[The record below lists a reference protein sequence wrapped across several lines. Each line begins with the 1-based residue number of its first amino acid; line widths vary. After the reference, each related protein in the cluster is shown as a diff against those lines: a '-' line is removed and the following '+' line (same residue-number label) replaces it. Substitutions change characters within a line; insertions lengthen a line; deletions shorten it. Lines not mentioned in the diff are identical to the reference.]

1 MRVETIEPDL
11 AANPG
16 VCVIGAGPVGIAL
29 ALRLGRLRRRVLL
42 IDAGPMSPVTD
53 ISGAFKLDLADALTH
68 ASSEEATRQGLGGTS
83 SAWGA
88 RCSPYEAI
96 DFRMRSYVPHSGA
109 PVGAEELAPY
119 VTPTARFFGVE
130 DHFADDEGEG
140 GKASVRI
147 GRYMRVSPCADMGRR
162 HGAELEASA
171 QVALLL
177 ETRVLK
183 LDFDPLAGTVTRIV
197 ALRRGERYTL
207 TPRAIVLCCGGIQN
221 ARMLLDM
228 QRAFPRFLGGEAG
241 PVGRYYMGHLSGSVA
256 RIAFRPPAAAR
267 PFQFSANPDGS
278 FVRRIFTFT
287 PAALDREKLL
297 NIYFAPV
304 SYPLGDPDY
313 RSSTLSA
320 LHLALSL
327 RFLTTDYMGKFR
339 PGHKTTP
346 FDFRLGMRAHAGNIL
361 RQPVGAVTGLYRIT
375 RERLGYTQRL
385 PLFQYENPAGIYAL
399 RYHAEHAPTPA
410 SRVTLS
416 GRSDSEG
423 VPIPRVDFRYSSMDM
438 ESVERAHEVFER
450 WLAQH
455 GYGQMHWLQPAERR
469 QEHIRVQASDGFHQ
483 IGLTRMSASPETGV
497 VDGDLKVHGTTNLFV
512 SGASVLPT
520 SSYAHPTFTAV
531 SLALRLAD
539 FLAAGFV

>member
-1 MRVETIEPDL
+1 M
-11 AANPG
+11 
-16 VCVIGAGPVGIAL
+16 
-29 ALRLGRLRRRVLL
+29 
-42 IDAGPMSPVTD
+42 IDAGPAVPRADV
-53 ISGAFKLDLADALTH
+53 SGAFDLELADTLTH
-68 ASSEEATRQGLGGTS
+68 ATAEEATRQGFGGTS

-88 RCSPYEAI
+88 RCSPYEAV
-96 DFRMRSYVPHSGA
+96 DFKTRAHVPHSGA
-109 PVGAEELAPY
+109 PVGAEDLAPY
-119 VTPTARFFGVE
+119 VTPTARFFGV
-130 DHFADDEGEG
+130 DDRFDSGEG
-140 GKASVRI
+140 DAAETPVRI
-147 GRYMRVSPCADMGRR
+147 DRYMRVSPCADMGRR
-162 HGAELEASA
+162 YGTDLDASER
-171 QVALLL
+171 VLLLL

-183 LDFDPLAGTVTRIV
+183 LHFDPACGAVTRID

-221 ARMLLDM
+221 ARLLLDM
-228 QRAFPRFLGGEAG
+228 QRAHPRFLGGDAG

-256 RIAFRPPAAAR
+256 RIAFHPPAAAR

-278 FVRRIFTFT
+278 FVRRIFTFS
-287 PAALDREKLL
+287 PALLEQEKLL

-304 SYPLGDPDY
+304 SYPLGDPGY

-320 LHLALSL
+320 LHLGLSL
-327 RFLTTDYMGKFR
+327 RFLSTGYMGKFR
-339 PGHKTTP
+339 PGHKATP
-346 FDFRLGMRAHAGNIL
+346 FDFRLGVRAHAGNIL
-361 RQPVGAVTGLYRIT
+361 RQPVAAVTGLYRIG

-399 RYHAEHAPTPA
+399 RYHAEHAPNPE

-416 GRSDSEG
+416 NRSDSAG
-423 VPIPRVDFRYSSMDM
+423 MPLPRVDFRYAPMDM
-438 ESVERAHEVFER
+438 VSVERAHEVFGR
-450 WLAQH
+450 WLAQC
-455 GYGQMHWLQPAERR
+455 GVARVHWLQPEDDRLA
-469 QEHIRVQASDGFHQ
+469 HIQVQASDGFHQ
-483 IGLTRMSASPETGV
+483 IGLTRMSASPRSGV